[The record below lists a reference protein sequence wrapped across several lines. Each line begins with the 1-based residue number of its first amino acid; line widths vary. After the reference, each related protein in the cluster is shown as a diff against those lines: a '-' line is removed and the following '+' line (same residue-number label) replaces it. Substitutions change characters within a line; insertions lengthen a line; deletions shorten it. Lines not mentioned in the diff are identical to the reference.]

1 MPLWFVIE
9 LYKTS
14 YAIRPCF
21 PGSGTMSIPEGW
33 ERAEI
38 ERWASDLVDG
48 LDENGCQLP
57 SLIKHGDNRWVLN
70 QKQGWYPKM
79 DGENNEKPY

>member
-1 MPLWFVIE
+1 
-9 LYKTS
+9 
-14 YAIRPCF
+14 
-21 PGSGTMSIPEGW
+21 MSIPEGW

-38 ERWASDLVDG
+38 ERWASALVDG

-70 QKQGWYPKM
+70 QK
-79 DGENNEKPY
+79 